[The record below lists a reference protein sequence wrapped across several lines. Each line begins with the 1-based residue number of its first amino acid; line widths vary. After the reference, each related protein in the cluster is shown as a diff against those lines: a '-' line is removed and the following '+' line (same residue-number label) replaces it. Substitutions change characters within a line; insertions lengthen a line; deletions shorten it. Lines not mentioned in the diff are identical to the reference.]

1 MPPALGLLLGLSL
14 VGALQPSLEPLQYEP
29 TEEGAILFADS
40 YNSSAEVVLFKSVSA
55 SWDYYTNLTDKNA
68 ALQVGGG
75 MGGDVTVGVSPAP
88 GLLGGGGGGWGT
100 VGTLGVV
107 PFLPAGAFLGTSGW
121 QTRAGTRSSGT
132 SGVCPKLALG
142 ELLHRSDSPDPGTDP
157 RLFLEVVAS
166 FKYLLFS
173 FPTFPDR
180 GQVSSVL
187 VPARC
192 HHIPVLCYARA
203 LPSPGAVGFLFG
215 ADPGSPK
222 CAQATGWHQDGGCH
236 PFIPVSPAQG
246 MKPASGKRSRLWG
259 ISYQPS
265 YVPAE
270 FQQGAML
277 CASHRHLHVLPG
289 ICVCLG
295 WI

>member
-1 MPPALGLLLGLSL
+1 MWSLSSLREPFWAPQDGKPRLGLVVQEPQGF
-14 VGALQPSLEPLQYEP
+14 APNWPSESFC
-29 TEEGAILFADS
+29 TG
-40 YNSSAEVVLFKSVSA
+40 
-55 SWDYYTNLTDKNA
+55 
-68 ALQVGGG
+68 
-75 MGGDVTVGVSPAP
+75 
-88 GLLGGGGGGWGT
+88 
-100 VGTLGVV
+100 
-107 PFLPAGAFLGTSGW
+107 
-121 QTRAGTRSSGT
+121 
-132 SGVCPKLALG
+132 
-142 ELLHRSDSPDPGTDP
+142 PGTDP
-157 RLFLEVVAS
+157 RLFLEAVAS
-166 FKYLLFS
+166 FKHLLFS
-173 FPTFPDR
+173 FPTFPDW

-187 VPARC
+187 VPAQC

-215 ADPGSPK
+215 PDPGSPK

-236 PFIPVSPAQG
+236 PFVPVSPVQG

>member
-1 MPPALGLLLGLSL
+1 M
-14 VGALQPSLEPLQYEP
+14 
-29 TEEGAILFADS
+29 
-40 YNSSAEVVLFKSVSA
+40 
-55 SWDYYTNLTDKNA
+55 
-68 ALQVGGG
+68 
-75 MGGDVTVGVSPAP
+75 
-88 GLLGGGGGGWGT
+88 
-100 VGTLGVV
+100 V

-121 QTRAGTRSSGT
+121 QTRAGTHSPGT
-132 SGVCPKLALG
+132 TRFCPKLALG
-142 ELLHRSDSPDPGTDP
+142 ELLHWSWDRPQVIFRGGCLLQAPSIFLSHFP
-157 RLFLEVVAS
+157 RLGSGV
-166 FKYLLFS
+166 KR
-173 FPTFPDR
+173 PCPCP
-180 GQVSSVL
+180 
-187 VPARC
+187 VPP
-192 HHIPVLCYARA
+192 H
-203 LPSPGAVGFLFG
+203 PGAVLCQSPAKSRCRGHLFG
-215 ADPGSPK
+215 PDPGSPK

-236 PFIPVSPAQG
+236 PFVPVSPAQG